1 MQDNWKA
8 LGEITARITGR
19 IAPVTYE
26 VPLDGALAVRVCA
39 YAIEEGVKPETIIA
53 EAVRAYVGDAA

>member
-1 MQDNWKA
+1 MAFQRLD
-8 LGEITARITGR
+8 EITRRITNR
-19 IAPVTYE
+19 LAPVTYE
-26 VPLDGALAVRVCA
+26 VPLSGPLAVRVAA

>member
-1 MQDNWKA
+1 MTFQRLD
-8 LGEITARITGR
+8 EITRRITNR
-19 IAPVTYE
+19 LAPVTYE
-26 VPLDGALAVRVCA
+26 VPLSGPLAVRLSA